1 MQGKGVSTAQILGS
15 LNGQVRSGL
24 RAATVSHLVVEAAGV
39 DLAESLG
46 RLIKGDVSLPVTCA
60 AADVAVQDGVLR
72 SRVFVLDTPDSTAW
86 IDGSVSLASEAID
99 LRMVVSP
106 KDFSPLTL
114 RAPLHVGGSLA
125 NPTLSVESAPLAAK
139 AAGAVMLGL
148 VAPLAAL
155 IPLLDPGSA
164 EDAQRGAADCL
175 ALSQRG
181 KLGLARVPVPAK
193 VPAPR

>member
-1 MQGKGVSTAQILGS
+1 
-15 LNGQVRSGL
+15 
-24 RAATVSHLVVEAAGV
+24 
-39 DLAESLG
+39 
-46 RLIKGDVSLPVTCA
+46 LPVTCA

-139 AAGAVMLGL
+139 AAGALMLGL

-155 IPLLDPGSA
+155 IPLLDPGNA